1 MTRVVA
7 IIPARGGSKGIPNKN
22 IINIAG
28 LPLIAWSILQAKK
41 VDKIESVWVT
51 SDDNLILDIASKYG
65 ANTIQRPKEL
75 SGDLATSESAWSH
88 AVSYINDISE
98 EVDIVVGMQATSPIR
113 EPSDLLMAITKF
125 ENNGYD
131 SMLSVCRVEDFF
143 IWEMAE
149 AGPRPVNY
157 DLNNRRRRQNIEP
170 KFIEN
175 GSFYIFKSK
184 ILTEMNNR
192 LGGRVGMFEV
202 AKHKMFQIDEIADI
216 RLCEAVLEK
225 YQVKNDL

>member
-1 MTRVVA
+1 M
-7 IIPARGGSKGIPNKN
+7 
-22 IINIAG
+22 
-28 LPLIAWSILQAKK
+28 QAKK

-51 SDDNLILDIASKYG
+51 SDDDQILDVAGKYG
-65 ANTIQRPKEL
+65 ANTIKRPEEL

-88 AVSYINDISE
+88 AVGHINDVSE
-98 EVDIVVGMQATSPIR
+98 GVDIVVGMQATSPVR

-125 ENNGYD
+125 ENERYD

-143 IWEMAE
+143 IWEMSE
-149 AGPRPVNY
+149 SGPRPVNY
-157 DLNNRRRRQNIEP
+157 DLKNRKRRQNIEP

-184 ILTEMNNR
+184 ILLDMNNR
-192 LGGRVGMFEV
+192 LGGKIGMFEI

-225 YQVKNDL
+225 YQVKDGL